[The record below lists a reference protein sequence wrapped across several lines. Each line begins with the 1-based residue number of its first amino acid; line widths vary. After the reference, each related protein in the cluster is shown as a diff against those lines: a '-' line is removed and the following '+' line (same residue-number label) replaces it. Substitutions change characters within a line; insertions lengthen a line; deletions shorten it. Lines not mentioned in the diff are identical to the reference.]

1 MLRSL
6 PLLGLLLVLVAP
18 ARAQDEPAPLTEAD
32 GWRTAATAQLAG
44 SQAAYSNWQE
54 GGVSTLAFT
63 ASTNGVFE
71 RILGAFKQKHEARFA
86 FGLLKQDSLDFRK
99 AEDLIRYAFA
109 LQYRGFGVVQPTLTL
124 VARTQFAAGF
134 DYSPTAEEY
143 PTLPIVAGQALKVSG
158 FGAPAY
164 LTQTLG
170 ITYDPDRWYTARI
183 GLGIKET
190 LDGSGSV
197 REALKD
203 EASALEEGKADIL
216 GLYMITELHK
226 AGELGDVDLRDYY
239 TTFMT
244 SVFRSIRFGAASA
257 HGKSN
262 MVRFNF
268 FLEQDAFVRD
278 ATTGR
283 YRVDYTKME
292 AAMNK
297 LSRLLLTLQGDG
309 DYDGAAKLTN
319 GKGVISAQLQA
330 DLDRLTKANIPVD
343 ITFKQGAE
351 VLGIR

>member
-1 MLRSL
+1 MLRLL

-124 VARTQFAAGF
+124 AARTQFAAGF

-190 LDGSGSV
+190 IVAIDHLRPLYGNDP
-197 REALKD
+197 D
-203 EASALEEGKADIL
+203 EAVRVEA
-216 GLYMITELHK
+216 GLDAEIQ
-226 AGELGDVDLRDYY
+226 VDRQ
-239 TTFMT
+239 
-244 SVFRSIRFGAASA
+244 VAENIR
-257 HGKSN
+257 
-262 MVRFNF
+262 
-268 FLEQDAFVRD
+268 LQ
-278 ATTGR
+278 
-283 YRVDYTKME
+283 
-292 AAMNK
+292 
-297 LSRLLLTLQGDG
+297 SRLGVFQAFNQVGNQAPDTIWENTLTMQVSRILNVN
-309 DYDGAAKLTN
+309 L
-319 GKGVISAQLQA
+319 GVVTVF
-330 DLDRLTKANIPVD
+330 DRDVSED
-343 ITFKQGAE
+343 IQVKE
-351 VLGIR
+351 VLSLGVSFALL